1 MVKGRACN
9 GKKQNPV
16 MKASPLPEPADV
28 IHAVQS
34 LYEDQIRPNGR
45 LLRKRLMEVHAAQ
58 GPWDVDVKKL
68 LQVCSRISEF
78 EVQFDG
84 QDDWSVLLVGR
95 QCNFVDIP
103 SLEDTY
109 PQELWCSFREYFE
122 EQKGLSLPGGRY
134 ECARALSLRNLPFLA
149 GYSLGQVCH
158 MVQLA
163 ISTKKILGYNLSTIV
178 AYGCSQ
184 SMEKEQCAAS
194 NVACSGR
201 DGRSAGMPALS
212 WEEARFYLQELLS
225 SSPPTGIQLPNVKRL
240 FKSRFNANL
249 SETALGYSKV
259 SDLLQDPHFQDICVV
274 KEHGQGY
281 VVMQAPAQA
290 INLFDLL
297 SANVSPA
304 KVQEQCV
311 TADKLPEHVSSFDV
325 EPLSFDEAELQN
337 EPLVLVPTPSPSPGL
352 PTWALSPATWAK
364 NGYAGVVHNTFI
376 DLKLPKTPLLRS
388 ERRSQTEPH
397 NIGLKEDWTDEVNG
411 QYDDSTSEGS
421 RPTDASAPS
430 SREESPNE
438 KILKQDGLVSGSSVR
453 IVVSDFDAMQD
464 SGLCQERVHFCPN
477 EPLCFDDCTP
487 MTAPNPS
494 PIPSFMETPTPS
506 KTPGILR
513 KHGEARGDK
522 VRKTLRFSIQ
532 EDLIEAPPVKADISV
547 FQSVWTPGTCLKQGI
562 REHNTF
568 VDVAMPPLTPL
579 GPAVRRAKSCD
590 DIRSNIF

>member
-1 MVKGRACN
+1 MVKGRN
-9 GKKQNPV
+9 TKKQNPV

-45 LLRKRLMEVHAAQ
+45 LLRKRLMEAHAAK
-58 GPWDVDVKKL
+58 GPWDVDMQKL
-68 LQVCSRISEF
+68 SEICSRTSEF

-84 QDDWSVLLVGR
+84 QDEWWVRLVGR

-134 ECARALSLRNLPFLA
+134 ECARALSQRSLPFLA

-163 ISTKKILGYNLSTIV
+163 ISTKKILGYNLGEIV
-178 AYGCSQ
+178 SYGCSQ

-194 NVACSGR
+194 NIACSGR
-201 DGRSAGMPALS
+201 GGRSAGVPALS

-274 KEHGQGY
+274 KEQGQGY
-281 VVMQAPAQA
+281 VVMQAPAQV
-290 INLFDLL
+290 INLFSLL
-297 SANVSPA
+297 PTANVTPA
-304 KVQEQCV
+304 KVQEQHVV
-311 TADKLPEHVSSFDV
+311 TVTPPEHVSSFDV

-352 PTWALSPATWAK
+352 PTWALSPATWLK

-388 ERRSQTEPH
+388 DRRSQTETC
-397 NIGLKEDWTDEVNG
+397 NVGLKEDWTDEVNG

-421 RPTDASAPS
+421 SPSNSSAPS
-430 SREESPNE
+430 SGEESPNE
-438 KILKQDGLVSGSSVR
+438 KNLK
-453 IVVSDFDAMQD
+453 
-464 SGLCQERVHFCPN
+464 QERVQFCPN
-477 EPLCFDDCTP
+477 EPLCFDECSPTA
-487 MTAPNPS
+487 APNPS
-494 PIPSFMETPTPS
+494 PTPSFMKTPS

-522 VRKTLRFSIQ
+522 ARKTVRFSIQ
-532 EDLIEAPPVKADISV
+532 EDPIEALPVKVDISA